1 MSSRRIPSFT
11 RAIAVAAIGVVAL
24 LTARA
29 AEAAPG
35 TLVSAC
41 GGTIGCPNKIN
52 LKNPVDSLTFYG
64 LLTPAGAI
72 NPAAE
77 SFSLT
82 LRNASGV
89 IFTGTLQAGSLQ
101 QQGPRKFQYR
111 NANARLAGGFSRVTL
126 KKKGTSYRLTAIAH
140 GNMAAATTAQMT
152 VEIAIGDDTFATI
165 NPWSKREFGWLLHL
179 PAGPT
184 PPPTPTP
191 TRTPTITPTSSTPTP
206 SPSPTRTP
214 TVTPSITPTPIVT
227 PTPIITPTPVVT
239 PTSTPTSSPTPP
251 YGSVMEAFVSAPR
264 SLLR

>member
-1 MSSRRIPSFT
+1 MSSRRIPRFP
-11 RAIAVAAIGVVAL
+11 RAIAVAAIGVAAL
-24 LTARA
+24 LSVTA
-29 AEAAPG
+29 AEAAQG

-52 LKNPVDSLTFYG
+52 LNNPVDSLTFYG
-64 LLTPAGAI
+64 LLTPTSAI

-77 SFSLT
+77 TFSLT

-89 IFTGTLQAGSLQ
+89 IFSGVLSAGSVRA
-101 QQGPRKFQYR
+101 QGPRKFQYR
-111 NANARLAGGFSRVTL
+111 NASARQAGGFSRVTL
-126 KKKGTSYRLTAIAH
+126 RRKGTSYRLTAIAH
-140 GNMAAATTAQMT
+140 GNMAAATLAPMT
-152 VEIAIGDDTFATI
+152 VEIAIGDDTFATA
-165 NPWSKREFGWLLHL
+165 NTWSKREFGWLLHL

-191 TRTPTITPTSSTPTP
+191 TPTPTRTPTITPTASTPTP
-206 SPSPTRTP
+206 TPTPTRTP
-214 TVTPSITPTPIVT
+214 TVTPSIT

-251 YGSVMEAFVSAPR
+251 YGSVMEAFVKAPR

>member
-11 RAIAVAAIGVVAL
+11 RAIAVAAIGVAAL
-24 LTARA
+24 LGATAADA
-29 AEAAPG
+29 AQG

-52 LKNPVDSLTFYG
+52 LKNPVDSLTFYA
-64 LLTPAGAI
+64 LLTPTSAL
-72 NPAAE
+72 NPPAE
-77 SFSLT
+77 SFTLT
-82 LRNASGV
+82 LRNANGV
-89 IFTGTLQAGSLQ
+89 VFSETLGAGNLQA
-101 QQGPRKFQYR
+101 QGPRKFQFR
-111 NANARLAGGFSRVTL
+111 DANARLAGGFSRVTL
-126 KKKGTSYRLTAIAH
+126 KRKGTSYRLTAIAH
-140 GNMAAATTAQMT
+140 GNMAAATLAPMT
-152 VEIAIGDDTFATI
+152 VEIAIGDDTFATA
-165 NPWSKREFGWLLHL
+165 NTWGKREFGWLLHL

-184 PPPTPTP
+184 PPTPTPSPTP
-191 TRTPTITPTSSTPTP
+191 TRTPAITPTP

-214 TVTPSITPTPIVT
+214 TVTPSIT

>member
-1 MSSRRIPSFT
+1 MTSRRFPRFT
-11 RAIAVAAIGVVAL
+11 RTLAVVAIGAVAL
-24 LTARA
+24 LGSSP
-29 AEAAPG
+29 AEAAQG

-64 LLTPAGAI
+64 LLTPVSAI

-89 IFTGTLQAGSLQ
+89 IFTGTLAAGSLQ
-101 QQGPRKFQYR
+101 QQGPRKFQFR

-126 KKKGTSYRLTAIAH
+126 RKRGGSYRLTAIAH
-140 GNMAAATTAQMT
+140 GNMAAATLAPMT
-152 VEIAIGDDTFATI
+152 VEIAIGDDTFATA
-165 NPWSKREFGWLLHL
+165 NTWSKREFGWLLHL

-191 TRTPTITPTSSTPTP
+191 TPTPTRTPTITPTAGTPTP
-206 SPSPTRTP
+206 SPTPTRTP
-214 TVTPSITPTPIVT
+214 TVTPSIT

-251 YGSVMEAFVSAPR
+251 YGSVMEAFVRAPR